1 MNRSRNDIMSKTK
14 ERERERFVH
23 LSQTVSSILFRQII
37 VCRIEEKTANRY
49 LLIKTSHF
57 IRTLVNIYGERF
69 CQTISPFVRERETNK
84 SSSNGC

>member
-23 LSQTVSSILFRQII
+23 LSQTFSSILFRQII

-57 IRTLVNIYGERF
+57 IRTLVNIWRKILSNDF
-69 CQTISPFVRERETNK
+69 SVRPRERDK
-84 SSSNGC
+84 QK